1 MKAVVAALVLVVGA
15 AVVLWYGN
23 TLNSWVLGG
32 LIGGLAALLLSI
44 PISLTIFSFLSRHHD
59 QRSGAHEEY
68 EPTYEYPEVPERV
81 ARSLYVVEEDRPRP
95 RPEIW
100 GEEDEWYE
108 DERDEEDFY
117 GRTQGAR
124 RPPVQAQPR
133 LPAPNQQRPV
143 PKLPAPQQSTL
154 NPRQLSPTTRQLSER
169 NTLNPRQLPARE
181 KEITSRR
188 PTQQR
193 MNYPGHPG
201 YQPETQQQ
209 SQIRSQALRTARL
222 EAARQREE
230 DEIEEFPSQRSRRSP
245 GARASRTLSE
255 QSYDKQ
261 EISQRAQQGAKQYPR
276 RPRRIVDST
285 PSQNGESQFL
295 SPAGEST
302 TQRSLQRQQ
311 FEPETDFVNPPLTN
325 GNIKKPLVRRAPYM
339 YEDDPLR
346 QELSQQVEG
355 PITRRSSRNLNR
367 HQEED
372 R

>member
-1 MKAVVAALVLVVGA
+1 MKAVAAALVLVVGA

-59 QRSGAHEEY
+59 QRSRSHEAY
-68 EPTYEYPEVPERV
+68 EPVYEYPEVPERV
-81 ARSLYVVEEDRPRP
+81 ARSVYVVDEDRP

-100 GEEDEWYE
+100 GEEDEWYQ
-108 DERDEEDFY
+108 DEEEEFY
-117 GRTQGAR
+117 DRTQSAR
-124 RPPVQAQPR
+124 RSPAQPQPR

-143 PKLPAPQQSTL
+143 PRLPAPQSV
-154 NPRQLSPTTRQLSER
+154 NSTRQLSQTTRHLPER
-169 NTLNPRQLPARE
+169 NTLNPKQVPARE
-181 KEITSRR
+181 KEITTRR

-193 MNYPGHPG
+193 MNYAGHPG

-209 SQIRSQALRTARL
+209 SQMRSQALRTARL
-222 EAARQREE
+222 EAARQRGEDDREE
-230 DEIEEFPSQRSRRSP
+230 SSSYRPKRSP
-245 GARASRTLSE
+245 GIRSSRSLSN
-255 QSYDKQ
+255 QQYDEQ
-261 EISQRAQQGAKQYPR
+261 EISQRTQQGAKQYPR
-276 RPRRIVDST
+276 RPRRIVDK
-285 PSQNGESQFL
+285 SQDDESQFL
-295 SPAGEST
+295 SQTGEST
-302 TQRSLQRQQ
+302 TRQSLQRQQ
-311 FEPETDFVNPPLTN
+311 TEPETDFLNPPLTN
-325 GNIKKPLVRRAPYM
+325 GNLKKPLVRRAPYM

-355 PITRRSSRNLNR
+355 PITRRSSRNLAR